1 MKRDDKLIDFD
12 PKYPYILPED
22 WKEKNSPSVYEILAT
37 TNTLKRMY
45 ADKVKEIEEGVT
57 SNKLGEEVLRNIA
70 TNYQTI
76 KSLLFNHARM
86 QKL

>member
-1 MKRDDKLIDFD
+1 MMVAEKDDNLIDFD
-12 PKYPYILPED
+12 PKYPYILPDD
-22 WKEKNSPSVYEILAT
+22 WKAKNSPSVYEILAT

-76 KSLLFNHARM
+76 KSLLFQSR
-86 QKL
+86 

>member
-1 MKRDDKLIDFD
+1 MMVNERNDKLIDFD
-12 PKYPYILPED
+12 PKYPYVLPED

-45 ADKVKEIEEGVT
+45 ADKVIEIEEGAI
-57 SNKLGEEVLRNIA
+57 SNKLGEEELRNIA

-76 KSLLFNHARM
+76 KSLLFQSR
-86 QKL
+86 

>member
-1 MKRDDKLIDFD
+1 MLLEKDDKLIDFD

-22 WKEKNSPSVYEILAT
+22 WKNKNSPSVYEILAT

-45 ADKVKEIEEGVT
+45 AEKVKEIEEGAIP
-57 SNKLGEEVLRNIA
+57 NELGEEALRNIA

-76 KSLLFNHARM
+76 KLLLFQSR
-86 QKL
+86 

>member
-1 MKRDDKLIDFD
+1 MMVNERDDKLIDFD

-45 ADKVKEIEEGVT
+45 ADKVIEIEEGDI
-57 SNKLGEEVLRNIA
+57 SNKLGEEELRNIA

-76 KSLLFNHARM
+76 KSLLFQSR
-86 QKL
+86 